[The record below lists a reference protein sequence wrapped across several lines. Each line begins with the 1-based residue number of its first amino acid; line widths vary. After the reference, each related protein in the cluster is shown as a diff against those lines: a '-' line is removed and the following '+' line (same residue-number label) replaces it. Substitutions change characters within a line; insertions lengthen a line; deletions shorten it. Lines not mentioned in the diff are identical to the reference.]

1 MEMRSVVA
9 KLDSSETGKLVSVG
23 ILLNHFNKE
32 GARVMLMLCLTI
44 ASRKSNIFK
53 LCIKPRKR

>member
-32 GARVMLMLCLTI
+32 GARVMLMLCSI